1 MIKAVQLT
9 KRFDDMTALD
19 GLTTQINAGSIY
31 GLVGSNGAG
40 KSTFL
45 RLVAGIYR
53 PDSGTIEMNGQQIFE
68 NEAVKSRIFFLAD
81 ELYFPAA
88 ATINSMAQFYKEIY
102 PNWSNETFELL
113 CGLFPLDANKKLEKF
128 SKGMR
133 RQAALIIALSC
144 RPQLLL
150 LDEAFDGLDPV
161 IRTLLRKLLAEDVAQ
176 RGSTV
181 IIASHNL
188 RELEDLCDQ
197 VGVLHKGRILFQKDI
212 DELHLGFCK
221 VQCAFKPAITDE
233 SAFAS
238 LQLLKCEIQ
247 GSVVN
252 LVARGSS
259 EDAAAELAKLNPLFV
274 ESVPLTLE
282 EVFIYEMEAVGYD
295 HSKIIF

>member
-1 MIKAVQLT
+1 
-9 KRFDDMTALD
+9 MTALD
-19 GLTTQINAGSIY
+19 ALTTQINAGSIY

-45 RLVAGIYR
+45 RLIAGVYR
-53 PDSGTIEMNGQQIFE
+53 PDGGTVEFNGQEVFE
-68 NEAVKSRIFFLAD
+68 NEKVKSNIFFLAD
-81 ELYFPAA
+81 ELYFPPA
-88 ATINSMAQFYKEIY
+88 ATINSLAQFYKELY
-102 PNWSNETFELL
+102 PNWSDETFKML

-144 RPQLLL
+144 RPQLML

-161 IRTLLRKLLAEDVAQ
+161 IRTLLRKLLADDVAQ
-176 RGSTV
+176 RGSTI

-188 RELEDLCDQ
+188 RELEDFCDQ

-221 VQCAFKPAITDE
+221 VQCAFKPAITDK
-233 SAFAS
+233 SVFGA

-252 LVARGSS
+252 LVARGSG
-259 EDAAAELAKLNPLFV
+259 EAVAAELEKLNPLFV

-282 EVFIYEMEAVGYD
+282 EVFIHEMEAVGYD
-295 HSKIIF
+295 HSTIIF